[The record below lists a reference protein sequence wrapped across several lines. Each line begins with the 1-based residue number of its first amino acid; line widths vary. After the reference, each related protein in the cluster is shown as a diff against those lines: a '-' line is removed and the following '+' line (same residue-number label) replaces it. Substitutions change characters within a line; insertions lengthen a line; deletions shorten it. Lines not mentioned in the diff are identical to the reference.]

1 MMTSHSKKK
10 RETKQVDQ
18 KQARWTGNKQGG
30 PEKWTRNTEC
40 HLTSYI
46 RERKHHFTRNG

>member
-18 KQARWTGNKQGG
+18 KGG
-30 PEKWTRNTEC
+30 PERWTRNTEC
-40 HLTSYI
+40 HLTTYI

>member
-18 KQARWTGNKQGG
+18 KQARWTGKV
-30 PEKWTRNTEC
+30 EC
-40 HLTSYI
+40 HLTTYI

>member
-10 RETKQVDQ
+10 RETKQV
-18 KQARWTGNKQGG
+18 ARNKQGG

-40 HLTSYI
+40 HLMSYI

>member
-1 MMTSHSKKK
+1 MMSSHSKKK

-18 KQARWTGNKQGG
+18 KQARWT
-30 PEKWTRNTEC
+30 RNTEC
-40 HLTSYI
+40 HLTTYI